1 MSVEDMYNH
10 VLSGYTITGDYGFSE
25 EFKIGRT
32 KDNWKGSQFL
42 YIDLD
47 GVDID
52 WDTLNTKL
60 NNSNIVPTFTYTTYS
75 HGLPSK
81 GNRYRIVY
89 LFNKTITSQALFFDV
104 ATYYNNQVSNV
115 LEIDNGIDGC
125 NKTVNQIMHG
135 TKRFAKSC
143 YNGTLVNLDSVIN
156 NLPKK
161 QEEINTKSSTK
172 KKATKLDSVTKELA
186 DKLYRSY
193 SDYLYTNRNK
203 YQLYTDNWNQ
213 LGSSA
218 KKKDVIDV
226 KPLQRYNKTTDSAY
240 IYKLS
245 DGNRRRKILLTCA
258 RRIRAINPN
267 VEREELQYNIINY
280 LFKCMVN
287 NGNLIDWGEIDKILN
302 ITMNEDYKNY
312 LVEREKQLGE
322 KGNKIIANPY
332 LIEKK
337 EPVNVRDRFTTEEI
351 VYAVSCE
358 NINEGIAMLGCSER
372 TFFRLK
378 KEFLGKKNSKEAVK
392 VLYFIYKY
400 KPIEIME
407 LTKLSKSQVYKIIK
421 ELKNAGIEVAKI
433 DIGINH
439 NDTKNFTDYGNYNY
453 NIDIDMFNF
462 SGKEMKKLSKTD
474 VIKEFSN
481 TVPKIKK
488 YFKDGDSMNELLG
501 RYVLIPR
508 MNVLQSKSKT
518 TEINMK
524 ITPYKESLNTKNYR
538 TPPNQENN
546 TNQDNSN

>member
-52 WDTLNTKL
+52 WNTLNVKL
-60 NNSNIVPTFTYTTYS
+60 NNSSIVPTFTYTTYS
-75 HGLPSK
+75 HGLPGK

-89 LFNKTITSQALFFDV
+89 LFDETITSQTLFFDV
-104 ATYYNNQVSNV
+104 ATYYNRQVSSV
-115 LEIDNGIDGC
+115 LGIDNGIDSC

-143 YNGTLVNLDSVIN
+143 YNGAIVNLESIIN
-156 NLPKK
+156 NLPKE
-161 QEEINTKSSTK
+161 QEEINAKSSTK
-172 KKATKLDSVTKELA
+172 KKATKLDPVTKELA

-193 SDYLYTNRNK
+193 SDYLYANRNK

-218 KKKDVIDV
+218 KKKDIIDV
-226 KPLQRYNKTTDSAY
+226 KPLQRYNKSTDNAY

-245 DGNRRRKILLTCA
+245 DGSRRRKILLTCA
-258 RRIRAINPN
+258 RRIRVINPN
-267 VEREELQYNIINY
+267 VTREELQYNIVNY
-280 LFKCMVN
+280 LFKYMIN
-287 NGNLIDWGEIDKILN
+287 NGNLIDWKEIDRILN

-312 LVEREKQLGE
+312 LVQREKQLGE
-322 KGNKIIANPY
+322 KANKIIANPY
-332 LIEKK
+332 LIKKK
-337 EPVNVRDRFTTEEI
+337 EPVNVRDRFTIEEI
-351 VYAVSCE
+351 IHAVSCE
-358 NINEGIAMLGCSER
+358 NINEGIAMLGCSRR
-372 TFFRLK
+372 TFFNLK
-378 KEFLGKKNSKEAVK
+378 KEFLGKKNSKEVVK
-392 VLYFIYKY
+392 VLYIIYKY
-400 KPIEIME
+400 KPKQIME
-407 LTKLSKSQVYKIIK
+407 ITKLSKSQVYRIIK
-421 ELKNAGIEVAKI
+421 ELKEAGIEVAKV
-433 DIGINH
+433 DIEINH
-439 NDTKNFTDYGNYNY
+439 IDNRNFTDYGNYNY
-453 NIDIDMFNF
+453 GIDIDVFNF
-462 SGKEMKKLSKTD
+462 GGKEMKKLSKTD

-524 ITPYKESLNTKNYR
+524 ITPYKDSLNAKNHR

-546 TNQDNSN
+546 TN